1 METAVDR
8 ATRVASTK
16 SGIDRLATILLAAA
30 AIAVLG
36 LLAAPGAARGATY
49 KWVDEKG
56 VVHYTDHMPPEV
68 VNKGTT
74 ELNKQGVTVKKTEP
88 APTPE
93 QRRAKE
99 EEDARQ
105 KALAKQQ
112 AEAARRDRALLSSYT
127 SETEIDLARNRS
139 LRTIES
145 VVASSKAYREQ
156 LVRRKADIEAKRK
169 TEFAEKP
176 MPAAMERELETINV
190 ELAKQDDL
198 LALKQKEVVAVNAK
212 YDGDKTRWRELIAAK
227 GGEAAALADINVLPP
242 PPEPP
247 APKTAAKK
255 KP

>member
-8 ATRVASTK
+8 ATRAASTT

-36 LLAAPGAARGATY
+36 LLAVPGVARAATY
-49 KWVDEKG
+49 KWVDDKG
-56 VVHYTDHMPPEV
+56 VVHYTDHMPPEA
-68 VNKGTT
+68 VNKGTA

-99 EEDARQ
+99 EEEARQ

-112 AEAARRDRALLSSYT
+112 ADAARRDRALLSSYT
-127 SETEIDLARNRS
+127 SEAEIDLARNRS

-145 VVASSKAYREQ
+145 VVESSKAYSEQ
-156 LVRRKADIEAKRK
+156 LVRRKADIETKRK
-169 TEFAEKP
+169 TEFAQKP
-176 MPAAMERELETINV
+176 MPATMERELETINV

-212 YDGDKTRWRELIAAK
+212 YDGDKRRWRELIAAK
-227 GGEAAALADINVLPP
+227 GGEAAALADVNVLPP